1 MFKNEHGFRNSFLCG
16 IILTSLFLFTFLNSA
31 YAQDRQSDSIRF
43 HKKLFFVSAGM
54 GVSFTNTSSF
64 NNYLKDEIP
73 FTNKDSIKDFSVGIE
88 FFGGLEMQFNK
99 RFSLKLDYSYF
110 FKSLTYYSYGL
121 TFDYFYL
128 IHQPYIM
135 VYYIVPGKNYE
146 FKFGGG
152 AGYLYSILT
161 KTDAEGADQK
171 YTSSGLGLKGE
182 VVFAAN
188 LSQRM
193 RSYLSGF
200 ILGTVSSNL
209 KDANNSP
216 LTSPLSHNQITLN
229 SFGIG
234 ARLGFSIKLN

>member
-1 MFKNEHGFRNSFLCG
+1 MFKNEFEFKRISFC
-16 IILTSLFLFTFLNSA
+16 IIIISSLFLLCFTHSSF
-31 YAQDRQSDSIRF
+31 AQNKQTDSIHI

-54 GVSFTNTSSF
+54 GVSYTNTPSF
-64 NNYLKDEIP
+64 NNYLKDEVP
-73 FTNKDSIKDFSVGIE
+73 FTNKDSIKDFSVGVE
-88 FFGGLEMQFNK
+88 FFGGLEVQFSK
-99 RFSLKLDYSYF
+99 QFSLKLDYSYF
-110 FKSLTYYSYGL
+110 FKSLTYYVYGL
-121 TFDYFYL
+121 TFDYFYS
-128 IHQPYIM
+128 IHQPYI
-135 VYYIVPGKNYE
+135 VAYYIFPGKNYE

-152 AGYLYSILT
+152 AGYLYSALK
-161 KTDAEGADQK
+161 KTDAEGTDQK

-200 ILGTVSSNL
+200 ILGTVNNNL
-209 KDANNSP
+209 KDANSTP
-216 LTSPLSHNQITLN
+216 LTSPLSHDQISLN